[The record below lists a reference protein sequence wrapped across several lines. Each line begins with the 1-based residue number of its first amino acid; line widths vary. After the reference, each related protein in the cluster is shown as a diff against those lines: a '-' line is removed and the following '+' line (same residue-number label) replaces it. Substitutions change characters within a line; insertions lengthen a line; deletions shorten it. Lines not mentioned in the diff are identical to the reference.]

1 MYIMFETLSA
11 RYYQENKERLE
22 KSLRKISKF
31 FQKRTKKR
39 QYVIVNV
46 IKTSQK
52 MNKQKLVEFR
62 KKYYR
67 MRKNTFL

>member
-31 FQKRTKKR
+31 FRRRKKKR

-46 IKTSQK
+46 IKISQK

>member
-1 MYIMFETLSA
+1 MFETLSA

-22 KSLRKISKF
+22 KSLRKISRF
-31 FQKRTKKR
+31 FQRRKKKR

-46 IKTSQK
+46 IKISQK

>member
-31 FQKRTKKR
+31 FQRRTKKR

>member
-31 FQKRTKKR
+31 FQRRKKKR

-46 IKTSQK
+46 IKISQK

>member
-11 RYYQENKERLE
+11 RYYQKNKERLE

-31 FQKRTKKR
+31 FQRRKKKR

-46 IKTSQK
+46 IKISQK

>member
-11 RYYQENKERLE
+11 RYYQKNKERLE
-22 KSLRKISKF
+22 KRFLNIKKF
-31 FQKRTKKR
+31 FKIINKKR

-46 IKTSQK
+46 IKISQK

>member
-31 FQKRTKKR
+31 FQRRKKKR

-46 IKTSQK
+46 IKISQK

-62 KKYYR
+62 KKNYR